1 MDVIGLDAGELD
13 RRIVVERATT
23 SADDYGGET
32 KTWSKWCKSWAKV
45 TYGRADERRQA
56 AQEEASLVAT
66 FRVRAN
72 AKTSAIETTDRIVY
86 DGSAWDISSNVAF
99 GRAGRDI
106 TAIRAA

>member
-13 RRIVVERATT
+13 RRIVVERATIET
-23 SADDYGGET
+23 DDYGGET
-32 KTWSKWCKSWAKV
+32 KSWSQWCNPWAKV

-56 AQEEASLVAT
+56 AQEEASLAAT

-72 AKTSAIETTDRIVY
+72 VKTSDIKTTDRIVY
-86 DGSAWDISSNVAF
+86 DNAMWDISSNVPFNRTA
-99 GRAGRDI
+99 RDI